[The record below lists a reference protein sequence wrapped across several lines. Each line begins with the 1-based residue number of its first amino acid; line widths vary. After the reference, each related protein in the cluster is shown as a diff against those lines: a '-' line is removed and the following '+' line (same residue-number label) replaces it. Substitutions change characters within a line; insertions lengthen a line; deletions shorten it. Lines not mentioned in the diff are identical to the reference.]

1 MSDSTAQPPENVPSG
16 PPRTGP
22 AIEIRDL
29 HKTFIIQ
36 HRQAGTIKRAVLN
49 LFRRYPRE
57 IREVLHGIDLTI
69 QHGETVA
76 LIGRNG
82 SGKSTL
88 LSTIARVYKPTSGS
102 ALPFG
107 KIATLPELG
116 AGFH

>member
-1 MSDSTAQPPENVPSG
+1 MSDSTAKSPDIV
-16 PPRTGP
+16 PRTGP

-29 HKTFIIQ
+29 HKTFVIQ
-36 HRQAGTIKRAVLN
+36 HRQAGTIKRALLN

-69 QHGETVA
+69 AHGETVA

-88 LSTIARVYKPTSGS
+88 LSTIARVYKPTSGE
-102 ALPFG
+102 ARVHG
-107 KIATLPELG
+107 
-116 AGFH
+116 